1 MGSNREIPFTFSI
14 ELQPLAQHIIDSKMA
29 RTPVTPPDQFKTG
42 RRMAFA
48 MTEGT
53 IERLQREYRF
63 ASDLSKPIV
72 TTTIPVVEA
81 WRTIGPPSKSNRNEQ
96 RFPNDLLFPNDSL
109 FPKGSRIPNDPEL
122 SEDQEVE
129 EETPESNNDNEIGV
143 WLAEQVN
150 VRIMMA
156 DLGLDEP
163 KPVIPRPKAA
173 DLRLETPKPVT
184 PHLKAVTPIRQP
196 RSPRG
201 GFGTWRGRG
210 RGKAAPQRSRET
222 PDVHKGSIEGT
233 WSASKMTDNAWKQYA

>member
-1 MGSNREIPFTFSI
+1 MGFNQEIPFTFSI
-14 ELQPLAQHIIDSKMA
+14 ELQPLAQHIIDSKIA

-42 RRMAFA
+42 RRVAFA

-53 IERLQREYRF
+53 VERMQREYRF

-81 WRTIGPPSKSNRNEQ
+81 WRTIGPPSKSNENEQ

-109 FPKGSRIPNDPEL
+109 FPNGSRIPNDPKL

-129 EETPESNNDNEIGV
+129 EETHKSNNDNEIDV

-156 DLGLDEP
+156 DLGLDELN
-163 KPVIPRPKAA
+163 PVIPCPKAA
-173 DLRLETPKPVT
+173 DLRLEEPNPVT
-184 PHLKAVTPIRQP
+184 PHPKEVMPMRQP
-196 RSPRG
+196 RSRRG
-201 GFGTWRGRG
+201 GFGTWRGRE
-210 RGKAAPQRSRET
+210 RGEAAPQ
-222 PDVHKGSIEGT
+222 
-233 WSASKMTDNAWKQYA
+233 